1 MITIIFH
8 SPTSWVTTLRRHFIG
23 ELFSV
28 APFFQKTL
36 QGLFVLNERVALL
49 GYWKYGFFSM
59 VPVGATNVG
68 SIVVNF
74 DKDLKTN
81 DIYEHEVY
89 SSASS
94 VNESTPLLDQKDYSA
109 NDILTITNSEYE
121 DKKRKKL
128 RKKHCLRGNIHKRQ

>member
-1 MITIIFH
+1 M
-8 SPTSWVTTLRRHFIG
+8 VT
-23 ELFSV
+23 
-28 APFFQKTL
+28 
-36 QGLFVLNERVALL
+36 
-49 GYWKYGFFSM
+49 
-59 VPVGATNVG
+59 VGATNVG

-128 RKKHCLRGNIHKRQ
+128 RKNTVYEATYTNASRLLGGYPLSKGQDIGGFKLGSTVVLVFEAPENFKFNLKVGEKVKVGQSLGGFV